1 MEHSANKI
9 YVTKLDAHHM
19 VPLYEIFI
27 GHSFQIRVLAWVLPD
42 NHDIYGQYNSSCEN
56 VFLSNLVYSLNPYNV
71 CQGIPDNLSIDYSLL
86 VKHSI
91 PKIFTPFQENKLP
104 LYESIFYRSNEC
116 SILTKTSVCIGCSQ
130 KQKKLLQRNNTSIK
144 RKANSLTMPLKPKAP
159 ISLTSPERIKVAIQ
173 SYRIENKMLKSEI
186 QNLQNEISKSS
197 MKVDDGLSADL
208 IKIMSNAEK
217 SEVSPFMKFFW
228 EEQKNVSCKTSIR
241 YHPMIIRYCL
251 ALQAKSAAAYNEIR
265 YDEKTRTG
273 FVVLPSQRR
282 I

>member
-1 MEHSANKI
+1 M
-9 YVTKLDAHHM
+9 
-19 VPLYEIFI
+19 
-27 GHSFQIRVLAWVLPD
+27 
-42 NHDIYGQYNSSCEN
+42 
-56 VFLSNLVYSLNPYNV
+56 
-71 CQGIPDNLSIDYSLL
+71 
-86 VKHSI
+86 
-91 PKIFTPFQENKLP
+91 
-104 LYESIFYRSNEC
+104 
-116 SILTKTSVCIGCSQ
+116 CIGCSQ

-186 QNLQNEISKSS
+186 QNLQHEISKSS

-217 SEVSPFMKFFW
+217 SEVSPFMKLFW

-265 YDEKTRTG
+265 YDEKSGTG
-273 FVVLPSQRR
+273 FVELPSQRR
-282 I
+282 LQDYINYIHPKQGCNHEILNELKNKIKEFRDIERFLMKLKFKRI